1 MDISIGKSCIR
12 VYGDAAKLV
21 VGVVSRGQCSELY
34 YSLPKD
40 CHKWFVTDRCDGF
53 VVGILFQAMAR
64 NENIRTEIPMSSR
77 LYHSLQGFFIP
88 MMAQAFPN
96 LHEIRI
102 LPAGL
107 IDDPAHG
114 TGVATGFS
122 GGIDS
127 FASVVQHW
135 ERERSS
141 SHKVSHLLF
150 HNAGSHSTGD
160 HDAARRLFYQRYEEL
175 KPFAEAAGIPFVPV
189 DSNVSE
195 IFPVDFIRMHPALNV
210 SIPLVLQNQFQRYY
224 YASTYKY
231 ADCGVT
237 RTDDVARFDPLAFH
251 LFSTEGLYCVS
262 TGGQMSRVEKTRMIA
277 DFEPSYRFLNV
288 CVDPAYEGRNCS
300 VCFKCCRTLMTLE
313 LLGVSER
320 YSGVFDIEK
329 FRRIRNGYLL
339 KCLRAKSG
347 SFEAEV
353 AALFREKG
361 KGPLRMAFR
370 AAQLLNRA

>member
-1 MDISIGKSCIR
+1 MIIEHPVIEHKAQRVLLSSRIR
-12 VYGDAAKLV
+12 CGDGDHNLFYALPA
-21 VGVVSRGQCSELY
+21 QYSE
-34 YSLPKD
+34 
-40 CHKWFVTDRCDGF
+40 WFVTDRCDGF
-53 VVGILFQAMAR
+53 IVGLLFQAMAR
-64 NENIRTEIPMSSR
+64 NEAIRTEAPVSSR

-107 IDDPAHG
+107 IDGPAPG
-114 TGVATGFS
+114 AGVATGFS

-127 FASVVQHW
+127 FAGVVQHW
-135 ERERSS
+135 ERETFS
-141 SHKVSHLLF
+141 SHKVSHFLF
-150 HNAGSHSTGD
+150 HNVGSHSTGD
-160 HDAARRLFYQRYEEL
+160 HGVARRLFYQRYGEL
-175 KPFAEAAGIPFVPV
+175 KAFAEEAGIPFIPV

-210 SIPLVLQNQFQRYY
+210 SIPLVLQNQFKRYY

-231 ADCGVT
+231 ADCGVD

-251 LFSTEGLYCVS
+251 LFSTEGLDCIS

-288 CVDPAYEGRNCS
+288 CVDPSYEGRNCS

-320 YSGVFDIEK
+320 YRDVFDLDK
-329 FRRIRNGYLL
+329 FRRVRNRYLL

-347 SFEAEV
+347 SFEAEI
-353 AALFREKG
+353 ATLFREKG